1 LAIVRSLT
9 PDDRTNYFVA
19 FSLKRKMV
27 PQVSRSA
34 SLLSE
39 LGSTDRNVTVMPVQ
53 TVDKVAAV
61 VADIMR
67 NIVRPHFWRDRT
79 VIIGGTPHPFTCPI
93 VAPGFAASK
102 PCNEEQRS

>member
-1 LAIVRSLT
+1 LAIVRRLT

-39 LGSTDRNVTVMPVQ
+39 LGSTDQNVTVMPVQ
-53 TVDKVAAV
+53 TVD
-61 VADIMR
+61 R
-67 NIVRPHFWRDRT
+67 
-79 VIIGGTPHPFTCPI
+79 
-93 VAPGFAASK
+93 
-102 PCNEEQRS
+102 